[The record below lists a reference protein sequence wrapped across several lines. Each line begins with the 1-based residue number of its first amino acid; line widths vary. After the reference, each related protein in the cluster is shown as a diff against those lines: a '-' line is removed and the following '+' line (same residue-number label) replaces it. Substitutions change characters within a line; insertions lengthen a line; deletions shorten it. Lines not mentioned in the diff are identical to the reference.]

1 MTKIKWL
8 LSIIMGLISTFLEQ
22 YGILIVLVG
31 VAIVFDLITALIRVK
46 ASDND
51 VWSSE
56 KCSKGLLKKLALL
69 VGMSFGFFLDL
80 FIPHVLSY
88 MSIALPFPMPFGMII
103 SFYIVLNESISVC
116 ENLYATNPEI
126 MPKWIV
132 NLLTNIKDRLEND
145 AELTNEDSKHE

>member
-1 MTKIKWL
+1 MAKIKWL
-8 LSIIMGLISTFLEQ
+8 ISIIMGLITTFFEQ
-22 YGILIVLVG
+22 YGILILLVG
-31 VAIVFDLITALIRVK
+31 AAIVFDLVTALIRVK
-46 ASDND
+46 ASEND

-56 KCSKGLLKKLALL
+56 KCRKGLFKKLALL

-80 FIPHVLSY
+80 FLPYVLSY
-88 MSIALPFPMPFGMII
+88 MSITLPFPMPFGMIV

-145 AELTNEDSKHE
+145 AELTKED

>member
-1 MTKIKWL
+1 MAKMKWL
-8 LSIIMGLISTFLEQ
+8 LSIIMGVITTFFEQ
-22 YGILIVLVG
+22 YGILILLVG
-31 VAIVFDLITALIRVK
+31 VAIVFDLITALIKVK
-46 ASDND
+46 ASTND

-88 MSIALPFPMPFGMII
+88 MSITLPFAMPFGMII

-145 AELTNEDSKHE
+145 AELTKEDEKHE

>member
-1 MTKIKWL
+1 MEKIKWL
-8 LSIIMGLISTFLEQ
+8 LSAIMGLITTFFQQ
-22 YGILIVLVG
+22 YGILILLVG
-31 VAIVFDLITALIRVK
+31 AAIVFDLVTALIRVK
-46 ASDND
+46 ASDNE

-56 KCSKGLLKKLALL
+56 KCRKGFFKKLALL

-88 MSIALPFPMPFGMII
+88 MSITLPFPMPFAMII
-103 SFYIVLNESISVC
+103 CFYIVLNESISVC

-145 AELTNEDSKHE
+145 AELTKED